1 MLFLIKII
9 LNFVILIYRNVFYL
23 FFKIIDDNIEFKPC
37 EISTV
42 WDSNLGFFSCTY
54 LGKYIMLRAVVLVQ
68 VIDQSLPTPE
78 GAKNWAGFWAILEMA
93 SNFATWATMT

>member
-1 MLFLIKII
+1 
-9 LNFVILIYRNVFYL
+9 
-23 FFKIIDDNIEFKPC
+23 
-37 EISTV
+37 
-42 WDSNLGFFSCTY
+42 
-54 LGKYIMLRAVVLVQ
+54 MLRAVVLVQ